1 MEGKD
6 ICFFTVIQ
14 CFLKDFTILALR
26 KWKVVSSL
34 TLTVGDFFLSG
45 SHFGIWRLLHIW
57 EKSSFMDLMF
67 SFLTLKISKNFEF
80 VFKIFQP
87 TCRPKKKKKK
97 REKCSP
103 QVGRGKRSEEQCQ
116 QWCRRLL
123 AAFIIDLPTR
133 TQNPKPQQISTFKSS
148 LWFLLTGQ
156 PIEELRLHYHIIA
169 GTHFW
174 EEHYGRSNNAA
185 DVKTAFVI
193 ISSKAKSIAL
203 KNQVEFLLKSIKV
216 WMLVVCLLFFFLWIC
231 LFYGV
236 S

>member
-45 SHFGIWRLLHIW
+45 CHFGIWRLLHIW

-97 REKCSP
+97 EGEVFSTSWKREEKWGAVSTVMQKTSRCFYYWPAHTHSEP
-103 QVGRGKRSEEQCQ
+103 Q
-116 QWCRRLL
+116 
-123 AAFIIDLPTR
+123 T
-133 TQNPKPQQISTFKSS
+133 STNLYF
-148 LWFLLTGQ
+148 
-156 PIEELRLHYHIIA
+156 
-169 GTHFW
+169 
-174 EEHYGRSNNAA
+174 
-185 DVKTAFVI
+185 
-193 ISSKAKSIAL
+193 
-203 KNQVEFLLKSIKV
+203 
-216 WMLVVCLLFFFLWIC
+216 
-231 LFYGV
+231 
-236 S
+236 